1 MLSLFTCHHALDNE
15 AWSHG
20 TIGPTQ
26 WLSSKSRYQKLKV
39 WKFYYLKLVRS
50 LNVGQDTIINQSFL
64 PAHTSRDDWYWLQEH
79 KILKIMQSLKFTWS
93 ERQVN
98 YGYFNFCS
106 PSPYAIRDSPL
117 HILTENSVTQP
128 HATTTAST
136 VPPAMQSNFFLALYL
151 KNHCESSYNRTTTVQ
166 KRNRKQKDETG
177 ALACQQSRQTDKDG
191 CAL

>member
-1 MLSLFTCHHALDNE
+1 MPSLFTCHHALDNE

-20 TIGPTQ
+20 TVGPTQ

-64 PAHTSRDDWYWLQEH
+64 PAHTSRDDWYWLQEQ

-98 YGYFNFCS
+98 YGYSDYCS

-128 HATTTAST
+128 QPVLTPLQCNQTFFLLFISKITVRAATTEQQ
-136 VPPAMQSNFFLALYL
+136 QSRRETEN
-151 KNHCESSYNRTTTVQ
+151 
-166 KRNRKQKDETG
+166 KRMRR